1 LRQSSIIT
9 QRGGKNVF
17 LPLELVQL
25 CILRLGFVQD
35 GDVRVGVFPEGK
47 EVVVGGNVQT
57 SNEFQKVLDSPQSD
71 MVFVEWTSTM
81 RQSI

>member
-1 LRQSSIIT
+1 
-9 QRGGKNVF
+9 
-17 LPLELVQL
+17 VQL